1 MGLKG
6 QLEDLPLIDML
17 QIIAFS
23 KKSGYLRV
31 AGPAGR
37 GAVVIENGRILFA
50 FSWSTMER
58 VREMARD
65 PERIRPQEKRENIEA
80 ALRELVGLREGSFQ
94 FELTAKVS
102 DKLGGVE
109 IKPFMIQQGIDPQE
123 LLLDLAVEMDNE
135 RREATSL
142 LELAFQG
149 DIPADLGEL
158 PDEPEAE
165 DELAAEPPEEPRA
178 APVAAERIDVVE
190 APQGP
195 AMEAHTESET
205 ADAAPEPR
213 RVEATIDDLQGF
225 TIVVVDDEP
234 LVTAVLK
241 KELEAKGLCVYVAT
255 APAAGAEIARM
266 RVTNGERT
274 GGRRPQNADFVR
286 KEFLRRLRA
295 HSPPQTPR
303 HRFTR
308 LADGGEPER
317 ESAHPSQN
325 TWRSPDRL

>member
-31 AGPAGR
+31 GGPAGR

-65 PERIRPQEKRENIEA
+65 PERIRPEDKRENIEA

-94 FELTAKVS
+94 FELTAEVS

-109 IKPFMIQQGIDPQE
+109 IKPFMIPQGIDPQE

-178 APVAAERIDVVE
+178 AVVYHFN
-190 APQGP
+190 P
-195 AMEAHTESET
+195 
-205 ADAAPEPR
+205 
-213 RVEATIDDLQGF
+213 
-225 TIVVVDDEP
+225 
-234 LVTAVLK
+234 
-241 KELEAKGLCVYVAT
+241 
-255 APAAGAEIARM
+255 
-266 RVTNGERT
+266 
-274 GGRRPQNADFVR
+274 
-286 KEFLRRLRA
+286 
-295 HSPPQTPR
+295 
-303 HRFTR
+303 
-308 LADGGEPER
+308 
-317 ESAHPSQN
+317 
-325 TWRSPDRL
+325 